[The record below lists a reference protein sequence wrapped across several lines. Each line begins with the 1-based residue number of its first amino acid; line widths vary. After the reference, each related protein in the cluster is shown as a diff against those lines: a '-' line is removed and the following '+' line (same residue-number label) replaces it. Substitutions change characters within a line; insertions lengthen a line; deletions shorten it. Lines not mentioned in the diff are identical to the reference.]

1 MESSAPYLILHE
13 HEVLLLPHNLGCQL
27 IREVLQCVLHLLCK
41 LLHLLHILLHLLVHV
56 FDDGV
61 ALRREGLNGIGRWGR
76 GGRST
81 QPITGQDV
89 ELAM

>member
-1 MESSAPYLILHE
+1 MVSSTPHLILHK

-27 IREVLQCVLHLLCK
+27 IREVLQGVLHLLCK

-61 ALRREGLNGIGRWGR
+61 ALRREGLDGIRCWGR
-76 GGRST
+76 SGRSI